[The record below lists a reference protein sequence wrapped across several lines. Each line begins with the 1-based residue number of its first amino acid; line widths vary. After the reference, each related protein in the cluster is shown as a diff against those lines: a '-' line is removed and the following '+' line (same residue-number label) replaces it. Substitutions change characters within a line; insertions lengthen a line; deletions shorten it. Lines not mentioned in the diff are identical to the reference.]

1 MRERS
6 NALQMASPAAGS
18 ERGGRTGDGV
28 GVGVELLQ
36 LRGGAVQRRL
46 QLLELGGSRRY
57 SEETLTMTRQDTTW
71 RRFFSFFTHRT
82 DRRFGAQ
89 IEEAFRRSLRAE
101 RGSRRK
107 KADVVDGESRGRDG
121 TRGGG
126 GGVSINTTNASLKGP
141 PWRGA
146 SLIRGS

>member
-1 MRERS
+1 
-6 NALQMASPAAGS
+6 MASPAAGS
-18 ERGGRTGDGV
+18 ERGGRTSDGV

-46 QLLELGGSRRY
+46 QLLEFGGSRRY

-71 RRFFSFFTHRT
+71 RRFFFSFFTHRT

-146 SLIRGS
+146 SLLRGS